1 VWQHPWR
8 EGWFGS
14 SLACAGSQGIRG
26 NAVELP
32 LTGDMCWYI
41 ERCTATPSGLLL
53 FFLAARGVICGI
65 VCSMISAGGGWQCW
79 CCLARFVL
87 ACTSGSSDADAG
99 SVFPW
104 GARLTQ
110 EICVRLLRD
119 PHSYRHVCCC
129 PFIYQAQVS
138 LAASVA

>member
-1 VWQHPWR
+1 MRKDQALV
-8 EGWFGS
+8 
-14 SLACAGSQGIRG
+14 
-26 NAVELP
+26 
-32 LTGDMCWYI
+32 TGDMCWYI

-119 PHSYRHVCCC
+119 PHSY
-129 PFIYQAQVS
+129 
-138 LAASVA
+138 

>member
-1 VWQHPWR
+1 MEEHCLSP
-8 EGWFGS
+8 F
-14 SLACAGSQGIRG
+14 
-26 NAVELP
+26 
-32 LTGDMCWYI
+32 TGDMCWYI

-119 PHSYRHVCCC
+119 PHS
-129 PFIYQAQVS
+129 
-138 LAASVA
+138 

>member
-1 VWQHPWR
+1 VT
-8 EGWFGS
+8 GVCWFTGYP
-14 SLACAGSQGIRG
+14 G

-129 PFIYQAQVS
+129 PFIYQAEVS